1 MSHRVPG
8 APAASPTSAPT
19 LDPALQAKARAFASQ
34 RRGLAF
40 VEILVLSIFFILW
53 VSTGFRDLIAAPWRA
68 IGAPWWVIL
77 LVEST
82 AFGVSGLILTLPF
95 RYLGGYALPRHF
107 GLLTQSLDGWAEDV
121 VKSLAFLAA
130 LGLPSLLVF
139 YALVRYAAERW
150 WLWAWLLYT
159 VAVILFAAVFPVVL
173 LPIFYRLRPASPEHA
188 DLVGR
193 LMALAERA
201 RVRTRGVSLLDLS
214 SRTPAANAFLMG
226 LGTTRRIV
234 LSDTLVS
241 SFTADEIETVLAHEL
256 AHHVHR
262 DIPVGIAVHAVLSL
276 GVFRLADLAIRAYTS
291 SYHLKSMADPA
302 ALPIHL
308 MILGLAFLAS
318 SPLTNAYSRWRESR
332 ADTFALRLTGK
343 PEAFAGAMVRFANQ
357 NLAVAGSSW
366 IGSRTGSH
374 PSLLSRIRKAE
385 AYSAGLRM
393 GSDEPV
399 PDGQPPATP
408 PA

>member
-1 MSHRVPG
+1 
-8 APAASPTSAPT
+8 
-19 LDPALQAKARAFASQ
+19 LDPARQAKARAFSSQ
-34 RRGLAF
+34 RRGLGI
-40 VEILVLSIFFILW
+40 VEILVLSPYFILW

-68 IGAPWWVIL
+68 LGAPWWVIL
-77 LVEST
+77 LVES
-82 AFGVSGLILTLPF
+82 AVFAVSGLILTLPF

-107 GLLTQSLDGWAEDV
+107 GLHTQSLGGWAEDV
-121 VKSLAFLAA
+121 LKSLAFLAA
-130 LGLPSLLVF
+130 LGLPSLLVL
-139 YALVRYAAERW
+139 YALLRYAPERW

-159 VAVILFAAVFPVVL
+159 VAVILFAAIFPVVL
-173 LPIFYRLRPASPEHA
+173 LPIFYRLRPAGPEHA

-241 SFTADEIETVLAHEL
+241 SFTAEEIETVLAHEL

-262 DIPVGIAVHAVLSL
+262 DIPVGIAVHAALSL
-276 GVFRLADLAIRAYTS
+276 AVFRIADLAFRAYTS

-302 ALPIHL
+302 ALPVHL
-308 MILGLAFLAS
+308 IILGLAFLAG

-332 ADTFALRLTGK
+332 ADTYALRLTGK
-343 PEAFAGAMVRFANQ
+343 PEAFAGAMARFANL
-357 NLAVAGSSW
+357 NLAVASSSW
-366 IGSRTGSH
+366 IASRTGSH

-385 AYSAGLRM
+385 SFSAGLGMRS
-393 GSDEPV
+393 GEPTA
-399 PDGQPPATP
+399 DGQPQAPP